1 MENRYKLIITNDTLY
16 KEIELLE
23 TMNEITI
30 GTQYDCDVKLRKD
43 MFLSQF
49 KITLKYI
56 KEKWQ
61 IYCSDSIYFTNGIR
75 KYFIKTL
82 NHNDEF
88 DVQYDGKGFRL
99 FKIFF
104 ARDFSYRQVN

>member
-49 KITLKYI
+49 
-56 KEKWQ
+56 
-61 IYCSDSIYFTNGIR
+61 
-75 KYFIKTL
+75 
-82 NHNDEF
+82 
-88 DVQYDGKGFRL
+88 
-99 FKIFF
+99 
-104 ARDFSYRQVN
+104 